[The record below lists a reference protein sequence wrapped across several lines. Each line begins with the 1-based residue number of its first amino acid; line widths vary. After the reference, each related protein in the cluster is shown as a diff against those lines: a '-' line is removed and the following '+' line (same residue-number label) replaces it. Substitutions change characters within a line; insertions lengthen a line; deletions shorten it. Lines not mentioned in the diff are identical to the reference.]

1 MRYGP
6 HMGVHAPRN
15 EHEVW
20 VTRSPLSRFFF
31 TYLQVNAKKLGEAS
45 RG

>member
-15 EHEVW
+15 EHEVR
-20 VTRSPLSRFFF
+20 VTRSPLSRAFF
-31 TYLQVNAKKLGEAS
+31 TYLQVNVKNIGEAS
-45 RG
+45 CG